1 MGAFDSAT
9 EELWRRVKRPFDPI
23 GAVQAFTGLAPA
35 AARQLVA
42 MRLAGSP
49 EADLLLDHMHETV
62 RSMAIATTSHPVRT
76 TGEVRGPILW
86 SETMSARTSSPGAGN
101 VFICSSPVKAYD
113 TPENRV
119 LAHALTRIRDAAQ
132 SIERHPAEPTA
143 GTLSRRA
150 RHNGTRAARALEHRT
165 LGGLDRKKPHPRDIK
180 AARSGSRKHRYRF
193 AVAML
198 ERAADPVP
206 GAVIVAITPPR
217 VARQHGLLLALLER
231 LGAAAGTLQVADAGL
246 LSGPVRYLH
255 PDRTGTDALHG
266 ILLDGL
272 LLDVPDRSTDPVE
285 AERQL
290 VARAHGHPALVVHGP
305 DDLTR
310 ALRLTGFARA

>member
-1 MGAFDSAT
+1 MGTFDTAT
-9 EELWRRVKRPFDPI
+9 EELWLRLKRPFDPA
-23 GAVQAFTGLAPA
+23 GAVQALTGLHPG

-42 MRLAGSP
+42 LHLAGSP
-49 EADLLLDHMHETV
+49 EADTLLDHMHEIV
-62 RSMAIATTSHPVRT
+62 RAMAIATTSHPVRT
-76 TGEVRGPILW
+76 NEVRGPILW
-86 SETMSARTSSPGAGN
+86 SETISARTSSPGAGN

-132 SIERHPAEPTA
+132 AIERHPAEPTA

-165 LGGLDRKKPHPRDIK
+165 LGGLDRKKPHGRDVK

-206 GAVIVAITPPR
+206 PAVIVAITPAR
-217 VARQHGLLLALLER
+217 TARQHGLLLALLER
-231 LGAAAGTLQVADAGL
+231 LGPAAGTLQVDNAGL
-246 LSGPVRYLH
+246 LSGPIRYLH
-255 PDRTGTDALHG
+255 PARAGADGVHG
-266 ILLDGL
+266 IILDGL
-272 LLDVPDRSTDPVE
+272 LLDVPHANVDPAQEEVD
-285 AERQL
+285 L
-290 VARAHGHPALVVHGP
+290 VARAHGLPALVARGP
-305 DDLTR
+305 ADVDR
-310 ALRLTGFARA
+310 ALRLTGFAR